1 MSEQAVAGVLAGYDG
16 SRGSVRALDWAA
28 DEARMRGVP
37 LTVLHTWEPQ
47 VRVPAARP
55 VIDPRSLAQS
65 ILNSGIEHARKTAP
79 DLEVRAVLARA
90 PAAARLI
97 EGGGDAELIVLG
109 PRGAGGFA
117 GLVLGS
123 VAAQVAAH
131 ASCPVVI
138 VRGDRPQPER
148 GAGHVVV
155 GMDGSPASQAAL
167 AAAFTEADAHG
178 LPLRAVIAWDPV
190 PAREL
195 PPLVD
200 EAGMRAAAEARLT
213 GLMGPLC
220 ERHPGVRAGIEI
232 VTGFP
237 RRVLMDAAAEAR
249 LLVVGSRGLGGFR
262 GLLLGSVSHALI
274 HHAPC
279 PVAVVH
285 ASAGGGV
292 QNGERPGA

>member
-1 MSEQAVAGVLAGYDG
+1 VSEQAVAGVLAGYDG

-138 VRGDRPQPER
+138 VRGGPGPRPEAEGGR
-148 GAGHVVV
+148 VVV
-155 GMDGSPASQAAL
+155 GMDGSPASRAAL
-167 AAAFTEADAHG
+167 AMAFAEADARG
-178 LPLRAVIAWDPV
+178 SSLSAVVAWDPV
-190 PAREL
+190 TVRGL
-195 PPLVD
+195 PPMVEEPEL
-200 EAGMRAAAEARLT
+200 RSAAEARLARW
-213 GLMGPLC
+213 MDPLR
-220 ERHPGVRAGIEI
+220 ERHRGVDTRMEI
-232 VTGFP
+232 VTGRP
-237 RRVLMDAAAEAR
+237 REVLIDAADGAR

-262 GLLLGSVSHALI
+262 GLLLGSVSHALV

-285 ASAGGGV
+285 GGV
-292 QNGERPGA
+292 

>member
-138 VRGDRPQPER
+138 VRGRPGARPEAEGGR
-148 GAGHVVV
+148 VVV
-155 GMDGSPASQAAL
+155 GMDGSPASRAAL
-167 AAAFTEADAHG
+167 AMAFAEADARG
-178 LPLRAVIAWDPV
+178 SSLSAVVAWDPV
-190 PAREL
+190 TVRGL
-195 PPLVD
+195 PPMVEEPEL
-200 EAGMRAAAEARLT
+200 RSAAEARLARW
-213 GLMGPLC
+213 MDPLR
-220 ERHPGVRAGIEI
+220 ERHRGVDTRMEI
-232 VTGFP
+232 VTGRP
-237 RRVLMDAAAEAR
+237 REVLIDAADGAR

-262 GLLLGSVSHALI
+262 GLLLGSVSHALV

-285 ASAGGGV
+285 GGV
-292 QNGERPGA
+292 

>member
-1 MSEQAVAGVLAGYDG
+1 
-16 SRGSVRALDWAA
+16 
-28 DEARMRGVP
+28 MRGVP

-138 VRGDRPQPER
+138 VRRGPGPRPEAEGGRGPGPGDRQ
-148 GAGHVVV
+148 
-155 GMDGSPASQAAL
+155 
-167 AAAFTEADAHG
+167 
-178 LPLRAVIAWDPV
+178 
-190 PAREL
+190 
-195 PPLVD
+195 
-200 EAGMRAAAEARLT
+200 RAAAEGGGARAAVR
-213 GLMGPLC
+213 GRGAPGPLDGSLAGTAQGSG
-220 ERHPGVRAGIEI
+220 HPDGARDRPSQGGPDRRGGRGPAARRGLAGA
-232 VTGFP
+232 GRLP
-237 RRVLMDAAAEAR
+237 RAAA
-249 LLVVGSRGLGGFR
+249 
-262 GLLLGSVSHALI
+262 
-274 HHAPC
+274 
-279 PVAVVH
+279 
-285 ASAGGGV
+285 
-292 QNGERPGA
+292 

>member
-138 VRGDRPQPER
+138 VRGGPGPRPEAEGGR
-148 GAGHVVV
+148 VVV
-155 GMDGSPASQAAL
+155 GMDGSPASRAAL
-167 AAAFTEADAHG
+167 AMAFAEADARG
-178 LPLRAVIAWDPV
+178 SSLSAVVAWDPV
-190 PAREL
+190 TVRGL
-195 PPLVD
+195 PPMVEEPDL
-200 EAGMRAAAEARLT
+200 RSAAETRLARW
-213 GLMGPLC
+213 MGPLR
-220 ERHPGVRAGIEI
+220 ERHRGVDTRMEI
-232 VTGFP
+232 VTGRP
-237 RRVLMDAAAEAR
+237 REVLIDAADGAR

-262 GLLLGSVSHALI
+262 GLLLGSVSHALV

-285 ASAGGGV
+285 GGV
-292 QNGERPGA
+292 

>member
-138 VRGDRPQPER
+138 VRGGPGPRPEAEGGR
-148 GAGHVVV
+148 VVV
-155 GMDGSPASQAAL
+155 GMDGSPASRAAL
-167 AAAFTEADAHG
+167 AMAFAEADARG
-178 LPLRAVIAWDPV
+178 SSLSAVVAWDPV
-190 PAREL
+190 TVRGL
-195 PPLVD
+195 PPMVEEPEL
-200 EAGMRAAAEARLT
+200 RSAAEARLARW
-213 GLMGPLC
+213 MDPLR
-220 ERHPGVRAGIEI
+220 ERHRGVDTRMEI
-232 VTGFP
+232 VTGRP
-237 RRVLMDAAAEAR
+237 REVLIDAADGAR

-262 GLLLGSVSHALI
+262 GLLLGSVSHALV

-285 ASAGGGV
+285 GGV
-292 QNGERPGA
+292 

>member
-138 VRGDRPQPER
+138 VRGGPGPRPEAEGGR
-148 GAGHVVV
+148 VVV
-155 GMDGSPASQAAL
+155 GMDGSPASRAAL
-167 AAAFTEADAHG
+167 AMAFAEADARG
-178 LPLRAVIAWDPV
+178 SSLSAVVAWDPV
-190 PAREL
+190 TVRGL
-195 PPLVD
+195 PPMVEEPEL
-200 EAGMRAAAEARLT
+200 RSAAEARLARW
-213 GLMGPLC
+213 MDPLR
-220 ERHPGVRAGIEI
+220 ERHRGVDTRMEI
-232 VTGFP
+232 VTGRP
-237 RRVLMDAAAEAR
+237 REVLIDAADGAR

-262 GLLLGSVSHALI
+262 GLLLGSVSHALV

-285 ASAGGGV
+285 
-292 QNGERPGA
+292 GAV

>member
-16 SRGSVRALDWAA
+16 SRGSARALDWAA

-138 VRGDRPQPER
+138 VRGGPGPRPEAEGGR
-148 GAGHVVV
+148 VVV
-155 GMDGSPASQAAL
+155 GMDGSPASRAAL
-167 AAAFTEADAHG
+167 AMAFAEADARG
-178 LPLRAVIAWDPV
+178 SSLSAVVAWDPV
-190 PAREL
+190 TVRGL
-195 PPLVD
+195 PPMVEEPEL
-200 EAGMRAAAEARLT
+200 RSAAEARLARW
-213 GLMGPLC
+213 MDPLR
-220 ERHPGVRAGIEI
+220 ERHRGVDTRMEI
-232 VTGFP
+232 VTGRP
-237 RRVLMDAAAEAR
+237 REVLIDAADGAR

-262 GLLLGSVSHALI
+262 GLLLGSVSHALV

-285 ASAGGGV
+285 GGV
-292 QNGERPGA
+292 

>member
-138 VRGDRPQPER
+138 VRGGPGPRPEAEGGR
-148 GAGHVVV
+148 VVV
-155 GMDGSPASQAAL
+155 GMDGSPASRAAL
-167 AAAFTEADAHG
+167 AMAFAEADARG
-178 LPLRAVIAWDPV
+178 SSLSAVVAWDPV
-190 PAREL
+190 TVRGL
-195 PPLVD
+195 PPMVEEPDL
-200 EAGMRAAAEARLT
+200 RSAAEARLARW
-213 GLMGPLC
+213 MGPLR
-220 ERHPGVRAGIEI
+220 ERHRGVDTRMEI
-232 VTGFP
+232 VTGRP
-237 RRVLMDAAAEAR
+237 REVLIDAADGAR

-262 GLLLGSVSHALI
+262 GLLLGSVSHALV

-285 ASAGGGV
+285 GGV
-292 QNGERPGA
+292 